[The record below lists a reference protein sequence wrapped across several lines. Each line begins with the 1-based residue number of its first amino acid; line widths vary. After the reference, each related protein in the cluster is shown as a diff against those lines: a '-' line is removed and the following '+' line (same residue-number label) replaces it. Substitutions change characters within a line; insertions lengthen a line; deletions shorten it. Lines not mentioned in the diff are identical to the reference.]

1 MAKRKRIPICSMHDD
16 ISRLCGHIEKLDF
29 GDNKMLKRRVMALV
43 KKIEA
48 KTKKAKTAGQ
58 KMEDRLGEY
67 FDSITSLGY
76 SRN

>member
-1 MAKRKRIPICSMHDD
+1 MARKKRIPICSMHDD
-16 ISRLCGHIEKLDF
+16 IIRFCGQIEKLDF

-43 KKIEA
+43 KKIEE
-48 KTKKAKTAGQ
+48 KTKKSKTAGQ

-67 FDSITSLGY
+67 FDSITSLGF

>member
-1 MAKRKRIPICSMHDD
+1 MAKQKVTICSLHDD
-16 ISRLCGHIEKLDF
+16 IACLCGNIEKLNF
-29 GDNKMLKRRVMALV
+29 GDNKMLKRRVMSLA
-43 KKIEA
+43 KKIEK

-67 FDSITSLGY
+67 YDNITSLGF